1 MGFVS
6 IKVTPRA
13 SKSRIEVSN
22 QLVKVY
28 TSAPPVDGEANEAVI
43 ALLAKSLGIA
53 KSRIEIVAGFSSRE
67 KRLSIPELTDE
78 EILSKLEGP
87 KLF

>member
-1 MGFVS
+1 MGEISV
-6 IKVTPRA
+6 KVTPRA
-13 SKSRIEVSN
+13 SRSRIEVSD

-28 TSAPPVDGEANEAVI
+28 TTAAPVDGEANEAVI
-43 ALLAKSLGIA
+43 AQVAKALGIA
-53 KSRIEIVAGFSSRE
+53 KSKVSIISGFQSRE
-67 KRLSIPELTDE
+67 KRLSIPELSDE